1 MQTEKAAGI
10 GMALW
15 TVDSGDWEV
24 PDVDSIYLAAITD
37 IKDNDVI
44 IFHDNNRQTVRAL
57 DDILTGL
64 EQKGFQFVTLSQLRE
79 IKK

>member
-1 MQTEKAAGI
+1 
-10 GMALW
+10 MALW